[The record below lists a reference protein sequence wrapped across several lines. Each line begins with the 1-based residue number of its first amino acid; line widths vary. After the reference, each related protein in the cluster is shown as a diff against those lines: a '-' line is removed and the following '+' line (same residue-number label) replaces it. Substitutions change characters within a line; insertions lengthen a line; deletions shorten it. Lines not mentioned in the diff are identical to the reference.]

1 MEKSKIIIPNPCN
14 VNWDEM
20 TPNDKGKH
28 CGSCNKTVVD
38 FTTMNDKQIKDYLNS
53 SKMQK
58 VCGHFK
64 ITQVSLSRPKHH
76 KFLVDLYLKIESNF
90 TVPIL
95 KTLTLSLIVLCMT
108 VVGCN
113 IPSPTTGQIAL
124 PNEIDSM
131 RANIDTTNTLIS
143 DTIVA
148 EPKDKKELIKG
159 EVFTKP
165 EKE

>member
-1 MEKSKIIIPNPCN
+1 MEKSNIIIPNPCN
-14 VNWDEM
+14 ANWDEM

-38 FTTMNDKQIKDYLNS
+38 FTTMNAEQIKHYLNS

-64 ITQVSLSRPKHH
+64 TTQVSVSRPIHH
-76 KFLVDLYLKIESNF
+76 QFLVNLYLNIESNF
-90 TVPIL
+90 TAPIF

-108 VVGCN
+108 VVGC
-113 IPSPTTGQIAL
+113 IRPTTTSTTTTGLIAI
-124 PNEIDSM
+124 PNKIDTM
-131 RANIDTTNTLIS
+131 NANIDTTNTAKTLIG

-148 EPKDKKELIKG
+148 KPKYKK
-159 EVFTKP
+159 
-165 EKE
+165 